1 MILTKGDMLRT
12 LSLEETYL
20 VTTNSYIRRDG
31 ALVMGRGAAK
41 QLATRFPIRVFQKL
55 PYEFGKRINHLGEYN
70 IIVLTDPDTGLRLGA
85 FQVKYHFKDAA
96 DLALIERSVDELA
109 SIAHERSER
118 KFNVNFPGIGNGKLD
133 YDQVLPLLERL
144 PDNVYVWTFH

>member
-1 MILTKGDMLRT
+1 MILTKGDMLRS
-12 LSLEETYL
+12 LSPEDVYL

-41 QLATRFPIRVFQKL
+41 QLATRFPKL
-55 PYEFGKRINHLGEYN
+55 PYEFGKRIKHLDEYN
-70 IIVLTDPDTGLRLGA
+70 IGVLTDLNTKLNLGA

-96 DLALIERSVDELA
+96 DLALIERSVDELV
-109 SIAHERSER
+109 SVAHERSER